1 MTIEEQNPLVSRHHA
16 RIVELLKNS
25 SIPIAKGNMELWKS
39 LSSELI
45 AIIGETG
52 FQSLYQRCLHQ
63 VQRDHPFLNVADT
76 MSPSPSSVSMQAQ
89 FLFMREQLQ
98 HYSEEECLQLS
109 LILIDRFI
117 NLLSSLIGE
126 ELCDVVLLSAWPIHL
141 NESDHQH
148 GIPEPWHLLFN
159 PNRTNEEN

>member
-1 MTIEEQNPLVSRHHA
+1 MSLDQQNPVISRHHI

-25 SIPIAKGNMELWKS
+25 EIPIAKGNMELWKA
-39 LSSELI
+39 LSVELI

-63 VQRDHPFLNVADT
+63 VQRDYPFLNVADT
-76 MSPSPSSVSMQAQ
+76 MSPSPSSVSLQAQ

-98 HYSEEECLQLS
+98 HYPEEECLKLS

-126 ELCDVVLLSAWPIHL
+126 ELCDVVLFSAWPIRL
-141 NESDHQH
+141 KESDLQH
-148 GIPEPWHLLFN
+148 NHSEPWHLLFN
-159 PNRTNEEN
+159 PSKAREKK